1 MLLSRGISKPLIKSL
16 IHLHIFYR
24 LTSITRFVFTQFYL
38 HCHILLW
45 YIYEQYIETISYHP
59 FNVLINIHLP
69 IFHRLVFGGI
79 LLILHSLSKFLVY
92 KFLYKYVLVY
102 ESNFTVI
109 WKNLKNLSEQSA
121 KDVFI
126 TYQQLFQH
134 WFNKKLILLNLINT
148 VDNKKRYAITNYFDL
163 LRRSL
168 WY

>member
-45 YIYEQYIETISYHP
+45 CIYEQYIETISYHS

-69 IFHRLVFGGI
+69 IIYRLFWGI
-79 LLILHSLSKFLVY
+79 LLILHSLSNFLFY

-109 WKNLKNLSEQSA
+109 WKNLSEQSA

-134 WFNKKLILLNLINT
+134 
-148 VDNKKRYAITNYFDL
+148 
-163 LRRSL
+163 
-168 WY
+168 

>member
-69 IFHRLVFGGI
+69 ILYRLMFLGYTANITFFIKI
-79 LLILHSLSKFLVY
+79 LSLQISVWICVGVWIEFY
-92 KFLYKYVLVY
+92 R
-102 ESNFTVI
+102 
-109 WKNLKNLSEQSA
+109 NLKKSIRTECKGRFSYLPTIISA
-121 KDVFI
+121 LI
-126 TYQQLFQH
+126 QQTADSAQ
-134 WFNKKLILLNLINT
+134 FNQ
-148 VDNKKRYAITNYFDL
+148 YCG
-163 LRRSL
+163 
-168 WY
+168 

>member
-69 IFHRLVFGGI
+69 ILHRLIFGGI

-109 WKNLKNLSEQSA
+109 WKHVKYLS
-121 KDVFI
+121 K
-126 TYQQLFQH
+126 
-134 WFNKKLILLNLINT
+134 
-148 VDNKKRYAITNYFDL
+148 
-163 LRRSL
+163 
-168 WY
+168 